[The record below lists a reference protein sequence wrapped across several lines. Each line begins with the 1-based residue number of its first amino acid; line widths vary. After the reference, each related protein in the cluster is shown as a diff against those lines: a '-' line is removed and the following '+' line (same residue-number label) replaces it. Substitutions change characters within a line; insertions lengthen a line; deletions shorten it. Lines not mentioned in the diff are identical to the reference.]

1 MVMVSIVKVPKGR
14 TDPDGYAERQ
24 RKRKDERGDLILFQ
38 AYGIIALDA
47 RGVCAG
53 GMPKPPDE
61 GYFVH
66 CAGDNVSAGS

>member
-1 MVMVSIVKVPKGR
+1 MVMVSIVKASKGR
-14 TDPDGYAERQ
+14 TDPDGYAKRQ
-24 RKRKDERGDLILFQ
+24 RKRKEERGGLILFQ

-53 GMPKPPDE
+53 GPKPPDE